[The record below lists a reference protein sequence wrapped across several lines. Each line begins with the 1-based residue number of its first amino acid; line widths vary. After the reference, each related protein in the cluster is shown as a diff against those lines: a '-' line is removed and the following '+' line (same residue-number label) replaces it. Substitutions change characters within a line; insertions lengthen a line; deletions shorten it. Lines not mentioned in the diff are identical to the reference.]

1 MSMTRLLTVRS
12 RGATDS
18 TRTSGAAA
26 PSRRWWLLAVL
37 GVAQLMVVL
46 DATIITIALPS
57 AQRAL
62 GFSNADRQWVLTAYT
77 LAFGG
82 FLLVGGRLSDIFG
95 RKRTFL
101 VGLVGFALAS
111 AAGGLATS
119 FVMLAAA
126 RAVQGFFAAL
136 LAPSALSLLTTTFSD
151 PADRGRA
158 FGIYGG
164 IASGGAAI
172 GLLLGGV
179 LTEYL
184 DWRWCLYV
192 NVAFAAVAGIG
203 ALVLLVDRPRSADV
217 RLDLPGAVAVVVGLA
232 SLVYGLSEAE
242 MRGWADPFTLSLLF
256 AGPALL
262 GVFVWIETRVAQ
274 PLLPLGVVRDRN
286 RIGSYL
292 AVFSSGIATFGTFL
306 FLTFYFQQILAYS
319 PIVTGLAYLPL
330 VGALAVTSITSNQVL
345 LRRFGPRPLLTVGFV
360 IAAAGMTLISRVG
373 IHTSYLTGIVPG
385 LVFFGAGLGAVFP
398 PALNTATFAVPP
410 ADAGVASA
418 LVTTNQQVGASVGT
432 ALLSTVAASAT
443 TRYLAHRAPS
453 AVVNARAI
461 VHGYNVASTVAVG
474 ILLGSA
480 AICGL
485 VLTRRRDAPGR
496 DVPVVERGPSPTPRA
511 IAPR

>member
-1 MSMTRLLTVRS
+1 
-12 RGATDS
+12 
-18 TRTSGAAA
+18 
-26 PSRRWWLLAVL
+26 
-37 GVAQLMVVL
+37 MVVL

-62 GFSNADRQWVLTAYT
+62 GFSNSNRQWVVTAYT

-82 FLLVGGRLSDIFG
+82 LLLVGGRLSDLVG

-101 VGLVGFALAS
+101 VGLVGFAAAS
-111 AAGGLATS
+111 AVGGFATS
-119 FVMLAAA
+119 FLMLAVA
-126 RAVQGFFAAL
+126 RAVQGSFAAL
-136 LAPSALSLLTTTFSD
+136 LAPSALSLLTTTFPD
-151 PADRGRA
+151 PRDRGKA

-172 GLLLGGV
+172 GLLLGGT

-192 NVAFAAVAGIG
+192 NVAFAAVTGIG
-203 ALVLLVDRPRSADV
+203 ARLFLVDRGRSADV
-217 RLDLPGAVAVVVGLA
+217 RLDVPGAVAVVAGLV
-232 SLVYGLSEAE
+232 SIVYGLNEAQT
-242 MRGWADPFTLSLLF
+242 RGWADPLTLSLLL

-262 GVFVWIETRVAQ
+262 GVFAWIETRVAQ
-274 PLLPLGVVRDRN
+274 PLLPFRVVKERN

-306 FLTFYFQQILAYS
+306 FLTYYFQQILGYS

-330 VGALAVTSITSNQVL
+330 VGALAVTSITANEVL
-345 LRRFGPRPLLTVGFV
+345 LRRVGPRPLLTAGFV

-385 LVFFGAGLGAVFP
+385 LVLFGIGLGSVFP
-398 PALNTATFAVPP
+398 PALNTATYGVPTS
-410 ADAGVASA
+410 DAGVASA
-418 LVTTNQQVGASVGT
+418 MVTTGQQIGASVGT

-443 TRYLAHRAPS
+443 TRYLAHRPPTSLVS
-453 AVVNARAI
+453 AMAT
-461 VHGYNVASTVAVG
+461 VHGYNVAALVAVG

-480 AICGL
+480 VICGL
-485 VLTRRRDAPGR
+485 IVTSRPYAQRDAVTPSDLPNDR
-496 DVPVVERGPSPTPRA
+496 VQARGDSYGPRTA
-511 IAPR
+511 